1 MAYIFAT
8 EIIISQNYIIRNM
21 VVFRINIRITIVD
34 MIKIGTFKYI
44 PDRTIFYDH
53 VTGRNGICPISM
65 GIKSMLL
72 ALLFASS
79 SELSF
84 MTIDHL

>member
-1 MAYIFAT
+1 MP
-8 EIIISQNYIIRNM
+8 
-21 VVFRINIRITIVD
+21 VFFEVFGIYIRIATLGI
-34 MIKIGTFKYI
+34 IKNGTFKYI
-44 PDRTIFYDH
+44 SGLTIFYGH
-53 VTGRNGICPISM
+53 VTGRNGMRPISM